1 MMISKT
7 SLVASAVVL
16 IGLAGCVEDTGG
28 SKRGDSHLKGTKNQ
42 FAKMHDPC
50 LHQAARLT
58 GIPKNQI
65 VVTDRLKTGGGPILT
80 LSARGTPYTCR
91 LNANGTVTVFSE
103 FAN

>member
-1 MMISKT
+1 MISKIK
-7 SLVASAVVL
+7 LVASVVVI

-28 SKRGDSHLKGTKNQ
+28 KQRGDRHLKGNKNQ
-42 FAKMHDPC
+42 FASMHDPC
-50 LHQAARLT
+50 LHKAARLT
-58 GIPKNQI
+58 GIPKKQI

-91 LNANGTVTVFSE
+91 LNANGSVTVFSE